1 MSDFKKKVYNTMMAT
16 SSVATPGLDL
26 FYHVHS
32 QIIPAYVLTGH
43 SLVQDIENLETSQL
57 TTIIEYPKLSRFSVI
72 TARSYKVFVQHIL
85 EGTAAR
91 LIVDKAGTNLY
102 LKFSEGVLTDAD
114 NVLLAIGYDSSNLP
128 KNIDDFLI
136 GTEDIEPSEDLIM
149 TSKLYVSSSL
159 LIEPQY
165 KILYKTLRDLL
176 LYQEEDFTIVKNLT
190 HKMYTPVPLEPM
202 YKRPTERKR
211 FLESLPSLLVALE
224 EEEEEEK
231 IKKVDEVA
239 EIKTVEKVEISIE
252 REAEEWT
259 PPGFEW

>member
-1 MSDFKKKVYNTMMAT
+1 MSDFKKKVYAKMMAT
-16 SSVATPGLDL
+16 AGTATAGPDL

-32 QIIPAYVLTGH
+32 QLMPAYVLAGY

-57 TTIIEYPKLSRFSVI
+57 TTIIEYFKPSRFSVV
-72 TARSYKVFVQHIL
+72 TARSYKAFVEHVL
-85 EGTAAR
+85 EGLAVK
-91 LIVDKAGTNLY
+91 LIVEKAGTSLQ
-102 LKFSEGVLTDAD
+102 LRFSEGVLTDAG
-114 NVLLAIGYDSSNLP
+114 NVLLAVGYDSGNLP
-128 KNIDDFLI
+128 KNVDDFLI

-149 TSKLYVSSSL
+149 TSKLYVNSNL

-190 HKMYTPVPLEPM
+190 HKMYTPVPLEPA
-202 YKRPTERKR
+202 YKRPTERKK
-211 FLESLPSLLVALE
+211 FLESLPNLLVALE
-224 EEEEEEK
+224 EEEVEEK
-231 IKKVDEVA
+231 VEKVE

-252 REAEEWT
+252 RETEEWV